1 MSETDGQRNG
11 LAEKSDVELISDAR
25 SVYRDL
31 QHTPRW
37 SGDNDR
43 LIRAWGEVC
52 AEMNMRGLTDDITQ
66 GRPAGPVRPA

>member
-1 MSETDGQRNG
+1 MSETARQRNG
-11 LAEKSDVELISDAR
+11 LAEKPDDELISDAR

-66 GRPAGPVRPA
+66 GTADRPVRPA